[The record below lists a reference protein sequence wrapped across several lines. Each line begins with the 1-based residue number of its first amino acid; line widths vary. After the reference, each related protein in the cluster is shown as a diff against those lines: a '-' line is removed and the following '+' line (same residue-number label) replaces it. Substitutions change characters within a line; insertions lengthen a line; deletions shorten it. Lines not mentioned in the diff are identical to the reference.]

1 MAAGMSDLDNL
12 IHVLTAI
19 SILDIVCVCMSIIV
33 HVHFQVHV
41 ILPVNRRLASMSYE
55 PNAPSSTSDDDFTN
69 HCKF

>member
-12 IHVLTAI
+12 IHVLTVI
-19 SILDIVCVCMSIIV
+19 SILDIVCVCMSIIL
-33 HVHFQVHV
+33 HVHV

-69 HCKF
+69 HCIL